1 VIVEDTMNP
10 KATIHPNVRLGRNVQ
25 IGDHVVLGEPPRGRV
40 SGELET
46 VIGDDAVIRSHT
58 VIYAGNRIG
67 RGFQTGHQ
75 VTIREDNEIGDN
87 VSVGTGTVLE
97 HHLRIENG
105 VRIHS
110 QAFIPEMTTLRS
122 RCWIGPRVCITNARY
137 PLSPNVKNELMGADV
152 GEDAKI
158 GANSTL
164 LPGVKIGRNALV
176 GAGTVVTKDVAEDSV
191 VVGNPARVVN
201 TVRNLPYR
209 G

>member
-1 VIVEDTMNP
+1 MNP

-25 IGDHVVLGEPPRGRV
+25 IGDHAVIGEPARGHAPGDV
-40 SGELET
+40 ET

-67 RGFQTGHQ
+67 DRFQTGHG
-75 VTIREDNEIGDN
+75 VLLREDNEIGDD
-87 VSVGTGTVLE
+87 VSVGTGSVLE
-97 HHLRIENG
+97 HHLKVESG

-110 QAFIPEMTTLRS
+110 QAFVPEMTVLRAK
-122 RCWIGPRVCITNARY
+122 CWIGPRVCITNARY
-137 PLSPNVKNELMGADV
+137 PLSPTVKHELIGADI
-152 GEDAKI
+152 GEGAKV
-158 GANSTL
+158 GANATL

-176 GAGTVVTKDVAEDSV
+176 GAGTVVVKDVPEDAV

-201 TVRNLPYR
+201 TMANLPYR

>member
-1 VIVEDTMNP
+1 MNP

-25 IGDHVVLGEPPRGRV
+25 IGDHVVIGEPPRGCA

-58 VIYAGNRIG
+58 IIYAGNRIG

-75 VTIREDNEIGDN
+75 VTIRENNEIGDD

-110 QAFIPEMTTLRS
+110 QAFVPEMTTLRS

-137 PLSPNVKNELMGADV
+137 PLSPNVKHELAGADV
-152 GEDAKI
+152 GEDAKV

-176 GAGTVVTKDVAEDSV
+176 GAGTVVTKDVPEDAV

>member
-1 VIVEDTMNP
+1 MNP

-25 IGDHVVLGEPPRGRV
+25 IGEYVVIGEPPRGRKPGDV
-40 SGELET
+40 ET
-46 VIGDDAVIRSHT
+46 IIGDDAVIRSHT
-58 VIYAGNRIG
+58 IIYAGNTIG
-67 RGFQTGHQ
+67 RGFQTGHH
-75 VTIREDNEIGDN
+75 VTIREDNQIGDD

-110 QAFIPEMTTLRS
+110 QAFVPEMTVLRS

-137 PLSPNVKNELMGADV
+137 PLSPNVKNELVGADV
-152 GEDAKI
+152 GEDAKV
-158 GANSTL
+158 GANATL

-176 GAGTVVTKDVAEDSV
+176 GAGTVVIKDVPDDAV